1 VPEIHAKPTEAAIKQ
16 LAAQGI
22 TVSSDATITV
32 LKRTG
37 AHSMKIA
44 IDENGNRKK
53 YDSIDPSILANCYD
67 HDVRVI
73 DWFDQSCS
81 VR

>member
-1 VPEIHAKPTEAAIKQ
+1 MPEIHAKPAGAAIKQ

-32 LKRTG
+32 LKRTS

-44 IDENGNRKK
+44 IDGKE
-53 YDSIDPSILANCYD
+53 YDNIDPSILTNCYD
-67 HDVRVI
+67 HDIRVV